1 MLIDPPLP
9 NIARLWGRLQKL
21 AEFTVPGSPWTRRAF
36 SPEFARAREW
46 LKAEFLLAGLNVR
59 LDSGGNLI
67 GRLSGTDLEL
77 KPLVTGSH
85 CDTVVAGGR
94 FDGII
99 GVLAGLEV
107 AQTITECGRRLKH
120 SLEVI
125 DFLSEEPSDYGISCV
140 GSRALSGQLDA
151 QMLASANPAGETLA
165 AAIARIGGEPQ
176 MLKSP
181 LREAAGT
188 SAFVELHIEQ
198 GPVLERLA
206 VPIGVVTH
214 IVGIRRVAI
223 TIIGQADHAGTT
235 PMAMRRDALVGA
247 SRVVERA
254 HGMASERAGAAEY
267 VVATIGRLAVWPN
280 APNAVPARVDMV
292 LEVRSDTVAILT
304 SFPEMLA
311 DVCAKDLA
319 ERGVRLDMNTMTYSP
334 PTACSP
340 VVIEAVAR
348 AAASTGYRSH
358 RMPSGAGHDAIYVAP
373 TGPIGMIFVPCRGG
387 RSHCE
392 EEWIEPAQLFDGT
405 RVLMRTLLDLDDSL
419 P

>member
-1 MLIDPPLP
+1 MLTDAPMP
-9 NIARLWGRLQKL
+9 NIARLWGRIQKL

-36 SPEFARAREW
+36 SPEFAEAREW
-46 LKAEFLLAGLNVR
+46 LKAEFRLAGLDVT

-67 GRLSGTDLEL
+67 GRLPGADLKL

-94 FDGII
+94 FDGIV

-107 AQTITECGRRLKH
+107 AQTLRERGKRLNH
-120 SLEVI
+120 SLDVI

-140 GSRALSGQLDA
+140 GSRALSGQLHA
-151 QMLASANPAGETLA
+151 HMLNAANPDGETLA
-165 AAIARIGGEPQ
+165 AAIGRVGGEPQ

-181 LREAAGT
+181 IRGAADT

-223 TIIGQADHAGTT
+223 TIAGQADHAGTT
-235 PMAMRRDALVGA
+235 PMTMRRDALVGA
-247 SRVVERA
+247 SRVIERA
-254 HGMASERAGAAEY
+254 HAMASERAGAAEY
-267 VVATIGRLAVWPN
+267 VVATIGRLTVWPN

-304 SFPEMLA
+304 SLPEMIAAACAA
-311 DVCAKDLA
+311 DLSAL
-319 ERGVRLDMNTMTYSP
+319 GVRLEMNTVTYSS
-334 PTACSP
+334 PTICSP
-340 VVIEAVAR
+340 IVIEAVAR
-348 AAASTGYRSH
+348 AAASIGYPSH
-358 RMPSGAGHDAIYVAP
+358 RMASGAGHDAIYVAP

-392 EEWIEPAQLFDGT
+392 EEWIEPDQLLDGA
-405 RVLMRTLLDLDDSL
+405 RVLMQTLLDLDDSL

>member
-1 MLIDPPLP
+1 MLIDTPMP
-9 NIARLWGRLQKL
+9 NIARLWGRIQKL

-36 SPEFARAREW
+36 SPEFAKAREW
-46 LKAEFLLAGLNVR
+46 LKTEFQLAGLDVT

-67 GRLSGTDLEL
+67 GRLPGVHMKL

-99 GVLAGLEV
+99 GVLGGLEV
-107 AQTITECGRRLKH
+107 AQTLRECGKQLNH
-120 SLEVI
+120 SLDVI

-151 QMLASANPAGETLA
+151 HMLAAANPAGETLA
-165 AAIARIGGEPQ
+165 AAIARVGGEPQ

-181 LREAAGT
+181 IRRSADT

-223 TIIGQADHAGTT
+223 TIAGQADHAGTT
-235 PMAMRRDALVGA
+235 PMTMRRDALVGA

-254 HGMASERAGAAEY
+254 YAMASERAGGAEY

-292 LEVRSDTVAILT
+292 LEVRSDTVEILT
-304 SFPEMLA
+304 SFPEMIA
-311 DVCAKDLA
+311 AACATDFSEL
-319 ERGVRLDMNTMTYSP
+319 GVRLEMNTVTYSS

-340 VVIEAVAR
+340 IVIEAVAR
-348 AAASTGYRSH
+348 AAASIGYRSH

-392 EEWIEPAQLFDGT
+392 EEWIEPDQLLDGT
-405 RVLMRTLLDLDDSL
+405 RVLMQTLLDLDDSL